1 MRRFLK
7 PGGVLT
13 AAFMAGLA
21 LFANVPAATAQES
34 GTMTDYETLLALFED
49 WRDFET
55 PEMTDGA
62 PDYSDAAMAEKQAG
76 LETYRARLEAID
88 PNGWPVPRQVDYQ
101 IVRAEMNGL
110 DFNIRVLRPWARDP
124 AFYKSVWTYES
135 DTPGHEGPTHH
146 AVTELWTYDFPLTAA
161 EEARLTKD
169 LSVIPPLNEQA
180 RENLDGNARDLWTAG
195 IFTIE
200 EQAGVLED
208 LAKRTEDAGPELRAA
223 VDEALT
229 STRAFAEWLEAEAD
243 SKTGPSGVGKENY
256 TWYLQN
262 VHLIPMTWEDEV
274 MLMKRELKRAIT
286 SLKLEEHRNRDLPP
300 LEPVS
305 SAEEYEALAK
315 DRVRKYMA
323 FMEDGEIVHVKDYME
338 PALMEKTGVYAPPE
352 TRNFFAQATHREPM
366 TLWTHFYHWWDL
378 ARIKQH
384 PTQSPVRQGALL
396 YNIFDSRAEGVATA
410 VEEMFMHAGLYDDNP
425 RAREIVWIM
434 QAARAA
440 RGLASLYAQA
450 NEFTMQ
456 EASDFHVEWTPRN
469 WMRRDLD
476 LLGSEQQLYLRQPGY
491 GTSYITG
498 KHLVEELMADYAMQ
512 EGEDFVLA
520 DFLEDMDGRGVIP
533 VSLLRWEMTGEGDQI
548 EKLTAN

>member
-13 AAFMAGLA
+13 AAFMAALA
-21 LFANVPAATAQES
+21 ICANVPAATAQES

-338 PALMEKTGVYAPPE
+338 PALMEKIGVYAPPE